1 MEKTN
6 PKTPQPETREK
17 ELAALSYLWVFSLVM
32 LLAKRDSLFIQH
44 HARRG
49 VVLFILSLLLWPVAV
64 LRYGEFVVLALM
76 ILGFVSAATGS
87 ENNLPILSEIADG
100 TLSKKH
106 FKRYWHH
113 TKHGAIRIVKPEHI
127 TPAFREELKEQ
138 KKELTEQEKL
148 LEEEKR
154 MVEMEERKLSALY
167 HRLNEDEKELHH
179 LEDEVHHLEE
189 EVKELKK

>member
-1 MEKTN
+1 MKKTN
-6 PKTPQPETREK
+6 PTPSPKTREK
-17 ELAALSYLWVFSLVM
+17 ELAALSYLWVFSLVI

-49 VVLFILSLLLWPVAV
+49 FVLFVLSLLLWPIPI
-64 LRYGEFVVLALM
+64 LRYGEFLVLVLM
-76 ILGFVSAATGS
+76 ILGLVSAVTGS
-87 ENNLPILSEIADG
+87 ENTLPVLSEIADG
-100 TLSKKH
+100 KFRLKY

-113 TKHGAIRIVKPEHI
+113 TKHGVIRMVKPEHI

-148 LEEEKR
+148 IEEEKR
-154 MVEMEERKLSALY
+154 MIEMEEKKLSALF
-167 HRLNEDEKELHH
+167 HRLNEDEKEMHN

-189 EVKELKK
+189 EVSKLKK